1 MRDRRT
7 VADANH
13 KSAPF
18 FRYLHKRLVI
28 KVADVAQDRFDK
40 DHWRLGGQAVT
51 LANRLFLRVQGLQPG
66 PVWDQHRELQ
76 VFEAFPEELGLC
88 ILEFKA
94 AETELRAADCA

>member
-51 LANRLFLRVQGLQPG
+51 LANRLFLRVQGLQPR
-66 PVWDQHRELQ
+66 PVRDQDRKLQ
-76 VFEAFPEELGLC
+76 VFEAFPEELRLS
-88 ILEFKA
+88 ILEFQA
-94 AETELRAADCA
+94 PDTAL